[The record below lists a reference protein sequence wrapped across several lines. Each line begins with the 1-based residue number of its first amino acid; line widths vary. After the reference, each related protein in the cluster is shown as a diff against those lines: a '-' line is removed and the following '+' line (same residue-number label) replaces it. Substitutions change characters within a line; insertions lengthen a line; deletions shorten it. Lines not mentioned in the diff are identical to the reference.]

1 MNLGEISETTELSGH
16 TGVPTGGSEL
26 HPFDDDRRQIIL
38 LHGTFGKFN
47 NRLV

>member
-1 MNLGEISETTELSGH
+1 MNPGEISETTEISGH
-16 TGVPTGGSEL
+16 FGVPTGGSKL

-38 LHGTFGKFN
+38 LRGTFRKFN